1 MSKIE
6 QLVESISS
14 IGGITKLV
22 IASKDGTVLSKQ
34 GVKGDQ
40 FGSVVTFIAISADH
54 VKTTMG
60 FTQLQHI
67 ILNRES
73 GDKLLVMQGPQIIV
87 GIELSSSVSPATV
100 VDSLKAVINRVT
112 V

>member
-14 IGGITKLV
+14 VGGITKLV
-22 IASKDGTVLSKQ
+22 VASKDGTVLSKQ

-40 FGSVVTFIAISADH
+40 FGSVVTFIAISAEH

-60 FTQLQHI
+60 FTQLQHV
-67 ILNRES
+67 ILNREA
-73 GDKLLVMQGPQIIV
+73 GEKILIMQGPQLIV
-87 GIELSSSVSPATV
+87 GMELGAAVSPGVV
-100 VDSLKAVINRVT
+100 VDSLKPIISRAT
-112 V
+112 L